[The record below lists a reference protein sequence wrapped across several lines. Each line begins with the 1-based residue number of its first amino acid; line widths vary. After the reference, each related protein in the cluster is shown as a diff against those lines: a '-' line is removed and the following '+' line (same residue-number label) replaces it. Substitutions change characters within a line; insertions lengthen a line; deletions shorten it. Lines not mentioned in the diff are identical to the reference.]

1 MTDQNIKIAF
11 DLFDTDGSGTI
22 DINEFYHL
30 ISNCDGEKKVEHT
43 KGFAC
48 VEYSHENNHGDDHGD
63 DHADYWINI
72 LKEIDIDGNGVIDF
86 KEF

>member
-30 ISNCDGEKKVEHT
+30 ISNCDGEEKKVEHT

-48 VEYSHENNHGDDHGD
+48 VDHAHVHENEDDNHSN
-63 DHADYWINI
+63 YWKNI
-72 LKEIDIDGNGVIDF
+72 LKEIDTNGDGIIDF
-86 KEF
+86 DEF